1 MTASATPAVP
11 TTMPTVLAVVVP
23 ARDEER
29 LLPACLDSLDR
40 AVEELARAHPGIGCR
55 VFVVLDSCVDGTSEV
70 VAGRPGVTAVTVSSG
85 QVGAARAA
93 GVDAAAAWAD
103 AADRDGGRDRVWV
116 ASTDADTVVPPHW
129 LTAQVALA
137 ADGHALVVGTVL
149 PDPRDLTERE
159 HALWRER
166 HELEDG
172 HEHVHGANLGFS
184 LAAYR
189 AVGGFPHLPV
199 HEDVE
204 LVRALRDSGIRW
216 VAAGG
221 LAAVTSG
228 RRTARAPHGFAAY
241 LDHLGV

>member
-1 MTASATPAVP
+1 MTAPELLGTPS
-11 TTMPTVLAVVVP
+11 VLAVVVP

-29 LLPACLDSLDR
+29 LLPACLDSLAR
-40 AVEELARAHPGIGCR
+40 ATAELARTHPRIECH
-55 VFVVLDSCVDGTSEV
+55 VFVVLDSCADETPGV
-70 VAGRPGVTAVTVSSG
+70 VAGRAGVTAVTVSSG

-93 GVDAAAAWAD
+93 GVAAAAAWTGTAD
-103 AADRDGGRDRVWV
+103 PGRVWI

-129 LTAQVALA
+129 LTAQAELA
-137 ADGHALVVGTVL
+137 AGGHDLVVGTVL
-149 PDPRDLTERE
+149 PDPRDLTDRE

-166 HELEDG
+166 HTLEDG

-204 LVRALRDSGIRW
+204 LVRALRDSGVRW
-216 VAAGG
+216 IAAGG

-228 RRTARAPHGFAAY
+228 RRTARAPHGFATY

>member
-1 MTASATPAVP
+1 MTVP
-11 TTMPTVLAVVVP
+11 VALAVVVP
-23 ARDEER
+23 ARDEEQ
-29 LLPACLDSLDR
+29 LLPRCLDSLAR
-40 AVEELARAHPGIGCR
+40 AVDELSRAHPGLGCR
-55 VFVVLDSCVDGTSEV
+55 VFVVLDSCVDGTAEV
-70 VAGRPGVTAVTVSSG
+70 LAGRPGVVAVTVRSG

-93 GVDAAAAWAD
+93 GVDAAAAWAA
-103 AADRDGGRDRVWV
+103 AADPARVWI

-149 PDPRDLTERE
+149 PDPRDLSDHE
-159 HALWRER
+159 HALWRAR
-166 HELEDG
+166 HSLEDG

-204 LVRALRDSGIRW
+204 LVRALRSSGVRSI
-216 VAAGG
+216 AAGG

-228 RRTARAPHGFAAY
+228 RRSARAPHGFAAY
-241 LDHLGV
+241 LDDLGA